1 MSKILEEKK
10 NDLITRAE
18 ELVKASETREL
29 TPDEAQELAEIR
41 DDVKKIKE
49 ALGLEDDMREILEE
63 EAQAKNDNVPT
74 EEDEKMGDRACENEK
89 REMEQRAMDDAL
101 AFESYIRGTVNERD
115 TNLTKGDNGAVIPA
129 TIANKIIRKVYD
141 ICPVLEKSSKY
152 NVKGTLTI
160 PYYDDA
166 SPEDHITVAYATEFS
181 ALASHVGEFKSTV
194 SLTGFLAGALVKV
207 SRSLINN
214 AQFNIVDH
222 VIDIMAVDIARFIEK
237 ELLVGTPASGG
248 TPAKVVGLSALT
260 NSLTAQSASAITADE
275 IVKLHDKVKD
285 VFQSGAMWVMSPATR
300 TALRLL
306 KDEMGRYLLQDDI
319 SAPFGATLLGKPVY
333 VSDNM
338 PEIATGNTVIYY
350 GDFKGLATKF
360 NEEINIQV
368 LRERFADEHAD
379 GVIGFFEFDAT
390 VENQQMLA
398 KLVMA

>member
-1 MSKILEEKK
+1 MSKLLTDVERKAKEEKK

-18 ELVKASETREL
+18 EVVSTAKAEKREL
-29 TPDEAQELAEIR
+29 TDDEMQELAEIR

-49 ALGLEDDMREILEE
+49 ALGLDDDFREMGDAEKKPDDEPVEAPETEE
-63 EAQAKNDNVPT
+63 EKRS
-74 EEDEKMGDRACENEK
+74 MNELNE
-89 REMEQRAMDDAL
+89 RM
-101 AFESYIRGTVNERD
+101 AFEAYIRGRLNERD
-115 TNLTKGDNGAVIPA
+115 TATNLSKDDNGAVIPA

-141 ICPVLEKSSKY
+141 ICPVLERSSQY

-166 SPEDHITVAYATEFS
+166 APNDKITVAFASEFS
-181 ALASHVGEFKSTV
+181 ALTSHVGEFTSTV

-214 AQFNIVDH
+214 SQFDIVQH
-222 VIDIMAVDIARFIEK
+222 VIDLMAESIARFIEK
-237 ELLVGTPASGG
+237 ELLDPSDAAHAVR
-248 TPAKVVGLSALT
+248 GLSTLT
-260 NSLTAQSASAITADE
+260 NAVTAASASAITADE
-275 IVKLHDKVKD
+275 VIKLHDSIKD
-285 VFQSGAMWVMSPATR
+285 RYQGNAIWIMSAKTR

-306 KDEMGRYLLQDDI
+306 KDEMGRYLLQDDV
-319 SAPFGATLLGKPVY
+319 SLPFGTSLLGKPVY

-360 NEEINIQV
+360 SEKINIQV
-368 LRERFADEHAD
+368 LRERYADEHAD
-379 GVIGFFEFDAT
+379 GVIGWFELDAT
-390 VENQQMLA
+390 VEDQQKLA